1 MDSHKS
7 YCVRHRCSN
16 RVIRVEL
23 SLLIAPCV
31 LVQYTVLVFSTTL
44 IPPSI
49 HPTDIH
55 SFHHYIILVFTLGVR
70 LPATN
75 RTRIPHD
82 PPA

>member
-1 MDSHKS
+1 MFESRDS
-7 YCVRHRCSN
+7 RRALAAHR
-16 RVIRVEL
+16 
-23 SLLIAPCV
+23 SLRSS
-31 LVQYTVLVFSTTL
+31 TVHCTSFSTTL